1 MNDQEM
7 VNRYLYE
14 VVKRVPQDSRE
25 EIRMEL
31 QALIE
36 DMCSAEQLSAE
47 EALQK
52 LGAPDEFA
60 KRYRTDSGY
69 LIGPD
74 YYDNYVWV
82 IKIALAGVGIS
93 AVLSAVMQGIFHAQ
107 GAMVPFVVSFLAS
120 FFQELFST
128 ALYGSFCAFAVIT
141 ITFAVM
147 ERQGVRLHLMPE
159 KHWSVKEFAKNT
171 ASNNTG
177 NKKLWSPHLLPP
189 VPDEHAVISR
199 ADSVVSIVAVSVFS
213 ALLLFAPQL
222 FGAFHFENGRLTTV
236 ACIFN
241 LDQWHVI
248 LPVFLL
254 WLAVGLVDEI
264 IRLVVGYYNKVVL
277 YGTLVCDT
285 LEILI
290 AAILLKVLPLWNPE
304 FAEQIKKASGIRN
317 YSNGDL
323 LRYWQSGLLSNILL
337 IGICI
342 VSLAEIGIAVY
353 KTYKYTK
360 HVI

>member
-1 MNDQEM
+1 MNEQEM

-14 VVKRVPQDSRE
+14 VVKRVPQDSKE

-36 DMCSAEQLSAE
+36 DMCSAEQISAE

-52 LGAPDEFA
+52 LGAPGEFA
-60 KRYRTDSGY
+60 KRYRTDSGC

-74 YYDNYVWV
+74 YYDNYLWV

-93 AVLSAVMQGIFHAQ
+93 AVLSGVMQGIFHAQ
-107 GAMVPFVVSFLAS
+107 GTIVPFIVS

-128 ALYGSFCAFAVIT
+128 ALYGSFCVFAIIT
-141 ITFAVM
+141 IIFAIM

-159 KHWSVKEFAKNT
+159 KNWSVKEFAKNT
-171 ASNNTG
+171 ASKNMG
-177 NKKLWSPHLLPP
+177 SKKTWSPHLLPP
-189 VPDEHAVISR
+189 VPDQHAVISR
-199 ADSVVSIVAVSVFS
+199 ADSVVSIIAISVFS

-222 FGAFHFENGRLTTV
+222 FGAFHYENGRLTAI

-241 LDQWHVI
+241 LDQWNVI

-254 WLAVGLVDEI
+254 WLVVGLVDEI

-290 AAILLKVLPLWNPE
+290 SIVLLKVLPLWNPE
-304 FAEQIKKASGIRN
+304 FAAQIKKASGIRN
-317 YSNGDL
+317 YSSGDL
-323 LRYWQSGLLSNILL
+323 LHYWQSGLLSNILL

-353 KTYKYTK
+353 KTNKYSK
-360 HVI
+360 HTI